1 MILGMEPK
9 SQVISAT
16 RSGVMAL
23 FQWESKMNEFTKFFG
38 TSTYGILTQS
48 WFQIC
53 ILSGFLRLCFQ
64 VIAAQTLS
72 QSETIARLKM
82 GCVTKIK

>member
-23 FQWESKMNEFTKFFG
+23 FQWESEMNEFTKSAG
-38 TSTYGILTQS
+38 TQS
-48 WFQIC
+48 ILPGQQIFF
-53 ILSGFLRLCFQ
+53 FLAGYHAHWHDLNVF
-64 VIAAQTLS
+64 
-72 QSETIARLKM
+72 LKFS
-82 GCVTKIK
+82 